1 MPSTSVKF
9 TVGPGVT
16 NHWMTGRVRGVVVS
30 ETEIVGERWNAF
42 LYISR
47 PNTACHDGPSA
58 TAAPRRECFSFSN
71 ASKHMHSTWS
81 TVNDA
86 PACSSGTRQRSA
98 MENLWTFAW
107 SMLCAPGFKVPYTK
121 DGPFWAIA
129 DGSCFLSPWQCHGG
143 KSFCLVLPNNSEK
156 IQSMAR
162 FKVKVLGS
170 GMPRNDVPYMCCC
183 LVI

>member
-47 PNTACHDGPSA
+47 PNTARPPCHDGPCA

-98 MENLWTFAW
+98 MENLWTFAC
-107 SMLCAPGFKVPYTK
+107 SMLCAPMALKSLIRRM
-121 DGPFWAIA
+121 GPF
-129 DGSCFLSPWQCHGG
+129 GLSQ
-143 KSFCLVLPNNSEK
+143 
-156 IQSMAR
+156 MA
-162 FKVKVLGS
+162 VAS
-170 GMPRNDVPYMCCC
+170 
-183 LVI
+183 

>member
-1 MPSTSVKF
+1 MHSC
-9 TVGPGVT
+9 
-16 NHWMTGRVRGVVVS
+16 
-30 ETEIVGERWNAF
+30 
-42 LYISR
+42 ISR
-47 PNTACHDGPSA
+47 PNTACPPRHDGPCA

-71 ASKHMHSTWS
+71 ASKHMHSTWP

-107 SMLCAPGFKVPYTK
+107 SMLCEPMALKSLIRRM
-121 DGPFWAIA
+121 GPFGLSQMAVASWVL
-129 DGSCFLSPWQCHGG
+129 GSAMVASLFAWYYPTIL
-143 KSFCLVLPNNSEK
+143 KK